1 MEAIAIQVNRTQM
14 QTGSISNTA
23 TLSMI
28 IDKVYNSAEKNKL
41 CDKQQTLTS
50 IYGIKIKVWLFE
62 PRE

>member
-28 IDKVYNSAEKNKL
+28 IDKVYNSAEKKQTVWQTTNSDINL
-41 CDKQQTLTS
+41 WDKN
-50 IYGIKIKVWLFE
+50 
-62 PRE
+62 